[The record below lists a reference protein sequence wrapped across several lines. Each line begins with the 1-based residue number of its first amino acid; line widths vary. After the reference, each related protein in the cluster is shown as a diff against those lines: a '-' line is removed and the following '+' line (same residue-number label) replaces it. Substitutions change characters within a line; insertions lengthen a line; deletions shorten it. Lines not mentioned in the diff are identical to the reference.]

1 MPRLCMGQ
9 CVGVRRRLACAAALA
24 MLAAGCS
31 SSSAPHAVS
40 TPTHSSSSTSPS
52 YGGTIPLSVAIPRI
66 EAFVESERGLKFKHK
81 VKVTLLSPAKFVA
94 KLKAE
99 QGKDDAKDAE
109 RLRATFSALG
119 LIPAS
124 TDLLKAFR
132 SAYAQGTIGFYDFK
146 SKQLYV
152 RGTKAT
158 PGVQAVLSHELTHA
172 LDDQWFGLN
181 RPGLDK
187 SNQELGLAFTALSEG
202 DAERTRMAFEAK
214 LSSADKAAATKEEN
228 SGGTP
233 KVPNIVLQ
241 IIGFP
246 YAAGPDFIKALTAH
260 GGLAAVNAAYR
271 KPPVSSEQILIP
283 DRYFAHDVPK
293 HVAYP
298 HADRTVIDKGD
309 LGLIGLFLTLS
320 QQVGQTDAA
329 TGVRGWGGDEYVAWK
344 ASSGRYCL
352 RDSVVMDD
360 PDSTAALHTA
370 LAQWAHKSNG
380 KMHVDQNGGTT
391 TFTSCSS

>member
-1 MPRLCMGQ
+1 M
-9 CVGVRRRLACAAALA
+9 LASL
-24 MLAAGCS
+24 LAAGCTSGS
-31 SSSAPHAVS
+31 STPHTSS
-40 TPTHSSSSTSPS
+40 TPTHRPSSTSA

-66 EAFVESERGLKFKHK
+66 EVFVEAERGLKFKHK
-81 VKVTLLSPAKFVA
+81 VKVTLLSSPKFVA
-94 KLKAE
+94 KLKSLE
-99 QGKDDAKDAE
+99 GKDDAKDAE

-119 LIPAS
+119 LISAK
-124 TDLLKAFR
+124 TDLLKAFKD
-132 SAYAQGTIGFYDFK
+132 AYDQGTIGFYDFK

-181 RPGLDK
+181 RPALDK
-187 SNQELGLAFTALSEG
+187 SNQELGLGFTALSEG

-214 LSSADKAAATKEEN
+214 LSAADKAAATKEEN

-246 YAAGPDFIKALTAH
+246 YAAGPDFIDAVVAH
-260 GGLAAVNAAYR
+260 GGLAALNAAYR

-283 DRYFAHDVPK
+283 SRYFSHDNPK

-298 HADRTVIDKGD
+298 HADGTILDKGD

-320 QQVGQTDAA
+320 QQVGQSDAA
-329 TGVRGWGGDEYVAWK
+329 TGVRGWGGDEFVVWK

-352 RDSVVMDD
+352 RDSIVMDD
-360 PDSTAALHTA
+360 ADSTAALHTA
-370 LAQWAHKSNG
+370 LAQWSAKSNG
-380 KMHVDQNGGTT
+380 KMRVESSGSVT
-391 TFTSCSS
+391 TFLSCSS

>member
-1 MPRLCMGQ
+1 MGQ
-9 CVGVRRRLACAAALA
+9 GVAMRCRLAAAAVLTL
-24 MLAAGCS
+24 LAAGCS
-31 SSSAPHAVS
+31 SSSSPHATS
-40 TPTHSSSSTSPS
+40 TPTTRPTSSLS
-52 YGGTIPLSVAIPRI
+52 YGGTVPLSVAIPRI

-94 KLKAE
+94 KLKAD

-109 RLRATFSALG
+109 KLRATFSALG

-132 SAYAQGTIGFYDFK
+132 SAYDQGTIGFYDFK

-202 DAERTRMAFEAK
+202 DAERTRMDFEAK
-214 LSSADKAAATKEEN
+214 MSAADKAAATKEEN

-320 QQVGQTDAA
+320 QQVGQSDAA
-329 TGVRGWGGDEYVAWK
+329 TGIRGWGGDEYVAWK
-344 ASSGRYCL
+344 ASAGRYCL

-360 PDSTAALHTA
+360 SDSTAALRTA
-370 LAQWAHKSNG
+370 LEQWAHKSNG
-380 KMHVDQNGGTT
+380 KMHVDSSGSTT
-391 TFTSCSS
+391 TFTSGSS

>member
-1 MPRLCMGQ
+1 MPSRAA
-9 CVGVRRRLACAAALA
+9 VAAAVAAATALSL
-24 MLAAGCS
+24 LAAGCS
-31 SSSAPHAVS
+31 GSSSAPHAGS
-40 TPTHSSSSTSPS
+40 TPTGRSSTTAA

-81 VKVTLLSPAKFVA
+81 VKVTLLSTPKFVA
-94 KLKAE
+94 KLKSL

-109 RLRATFSALG
+109 KLRATFSALG

-124 TDLLKAFR
+124 TDLLKAFKD
-132 SAYAQGTIGFYDFK
+132 AYDQGTIGFYDFK

-246 YAAGPDFIKALTAH
+246 YAAGPDFVDALVSH
-260 GGLAAVNAAYR
+260 GGIAALNATYR

-283 DRYFAHDVPK
+283 GRYFSHDNPK

-298 HADRTVIDKGD
+298 QADGTVLDKGD

-320 QQVGQTDAA
+320 QQVGQSDAA
-329 TGVRGWGGDEYVAWK
+329 TGVRGWGGDEYVVWK
-344 ASSGRYCL
+344 SSPGRYCL

-360 PDSTAALHTA
+360 SDSTAALHTA

-380 KMHVDQNGGTT
+380 KMHVDSSGATT

>member
-1 MPRLCMGQ
+1 
-9 CVGVRRRLACAAALA
+9 V
-24 MLAAGCS
+24 AGCS
-31 SSSAPHAVS
+31 SSSRPHAAT
-40 TPTHSSSSTSPS
+40 TPTHGSPASTGPS

-66 EAFVESERGLKFKHK
+66 EAFVEAERGLKFKHK
-81 VKVTLLSPAKFVA
+81 VKVTLLSSTKFVA
-94 KLKAE
+94 KLKSL

-124 TDLLKAFR
+124 TDLLKAFKD
-132 SAYAQGTIGFYDFK
+132 AYDQGTIGFYDFK

-181 RPGLDK
+181 RPALDK
-187 SNQELGLAFTALSEG
+187 SNQELGLGFTALSEG

-214 LSSADKAAATKEEN
+214 LSSADKQAATKEEN

-246 YAAGPDFIKALTAH
+246 YAAGPDFVDAVVSH
-260 GGLAAVNAAYR
+260 GGIAALNAAYR

-283 DRYFAHDVPK
+283 DRYFSHDVPK

-298 HADRTVIDKGD
+298 HADATVIDKGD

-360 PDSTAALHTA
+360 SDSTAALHTA
-370 LAQWAHKSNG
+370 LAEWAHKSNG
-380 KMHVDQNGGTT
+380 KMHVDHNGATT

>member
-1 MPRLCMGQ
+1 M
-9 CVGVRRRLACAAALA
+9 RRRVAAAAALA
-24 MLAAGCS
+24 VLAAGCS
-31 SSSAPHAVS
+31 ASSTPHAGS
-40 TPTHSSSSTSPS
+40 TPTSKGSSTTSS
-52 YGGTIPLSVAIPRI
+52 YGGTIALSVAIPRI

-81 VKVTLLSPAKFVA
+81 VKVTLLSSAKFVA
-94 KLKAE
+94 KLKSQE
-99 QGKDDAKDAE
+99 GKNDAKDAE

-132 SAYAQGTIGFYDFK
+132 SAYDQGTIGFYDFK
-146 SKQLYV
+146 SKQLFV

-202 DAERTRMAFEAK
+202 DAERTRMDFEAK
-214 LSSADKAAATKEEN
+214 LSAADKAAATKEEN

-246 YAAGPDFIKALTAH
+246 YAAGPDFIKAVIAH
-260 GGLAAVNAAYR
+260 GGMAALNAAYR

-298 HADRTVIDKGD
+298 HADGTVIDKGD

-320 QQVGQTDAA
+320 QQVGQSDAA

-344 ASSGRYCL
+344 ASAGRYCL
-352 RDSVVMDD
+352 RDSIVMDD
-360 PDSTAALHTA
+360 ADSTAALHTA
-370 LAQWAHKSNG
+370 LAQWANKSNG
-380 KMHVDQNGGTT
+380 KMRLEQRGTT
-391 TFTSCSS
+391 TTFISCSS

>member
-1 MPRLCMGQ
+1 M
-9 CVGVRRRLACAAALA
+9 RRRLAAVAALA
-24 MLAAGCS
+24 VVAAGCS
-31 SSSAPHAVS
+31 ASSSPHAGS
-40 TPTHSSSSTSPS
+40 TPTVPPSTTSA

-94 KLKAE
+94 KLKAD

-109 RLRATFSALG
+109 KLRATFSALG

-132 SAYAQGTIGFYDFK
+132 SAYDQGTIGFYDFK

-181 RPGLDK
+181 RPGLDN

-202 DAERTRMAFEAK
+202 DAERTRMDFEAK

-246 YAAGPDFIKALTAH
+246 YAAGPEFIKAVIAH
-260 GGLAAVNAAYR
+260 GGLAALNTAYR

-298 HADRTVIDKGD
+298 HADGTVIDKGD

-320 QQVGQTDAA
+320 QQIGQTDAA
-329 TGVRGWGGDEYVAWK
+329 TGVRGWGGDEYVVWK
-344 ASSGRYCL
+344 ASAGRYCL

-360 PDSTAALHTA
+360 ADSTAALHTA
-370 LAQWAHKSNG
+370 LAQWADKSKG
-380 KMHVDQNGGTT
+380 KMHLEQRGATT
-391 TFTSCSS
+391 TFFSCSS

>member
-1 MPRLCMGQ
+1 M
-9 CVGVRRRLACAAALA
+9 A
-24 MLAAGCS
+24 
-31 SSSAPHAVS
+31 
-40 TPTHSSSSTSPS
+40 
-52 YGGTIPLSVAIPRI
+52 LSVAIPRI
-66 EAFVESERGLKFKHK
+66 EAFVETERGLKFKHK
-81 VKVTLLSPAKFVA
+81 VKVTLLSSKAFVA
-94 KLKAE
+94 KLRSTE
-99 QGKDDAKDAE
+99 GKDDAKDAE

-124 TDLLKAFR
+124 TDLLKAFKA
-132 SAYAQGTIGFYDFK
+132 AYDQGTIGFYDFK
-146 SKQLYV
+146 SKQLFV

-172 LDDQWFGLN
+172 LDDQWFGLY
-181 RPGLDK
+181 RPRLDK
-187 SNQELGLAFTALSEG
+187 DNQELGLAFTALSEG
-202 DAERTRMAFEAK
+202 DAERTRMAYEAK

-233 KVPNIVLQ
+233 KVPQIVLE

-246 YAAGPDFIKALTAH
+246 YAFGPQFVKAVLAH
-260 GGLAAVNAAYR
+260 GGIPALNAAYG

-283 DRYFAHDVPK
+283 DRYFSHDNPK

-298 HADRTVIDKGD
+298 QADGAVIDKGD

-329 TGVRGWGGDEYVAWK
+329 TGARGWGGDEYVSWK
-344 ASSGRYCL
+344 SGSRYCL
-352 RDSVVMDD
+352 RDSIVMDD
-360 PDSTAALHTA
+360 SGSTTALRTA
-370 LAQWAHKSNG
+370 LAQWAAKSNG
-380 KMHVDQNGGTT
+380 KMHVASNGATT

>member
-1 MPRLCMGQ
+1 MGHA
-9 CVGVRRRLACAAALA
+9 VGMRRRFACAAAFAVLV
-24 MLAAGCS
+24 AGCSS

-52 YGGTIPLSVAIPRI
+52 YGGTVPLSVAIPRI

-94 KLKAE
+94 KLKAD

-109 RLRATFSALG
+109 KLRATFSALG

-132 SAYAQGTIGFYDFK
+132 SAYDQGTIGFYDFK

-172 LDDQWFGLN
+172 LDDQWFGLH

-214 LSSADKAAATKEEN
+214 LSSKDKAAATKEEN

-233 KVPNIVLQ
+233 KVPQIVLQ

-246 YAAGPDFIKALTAH
+246 YAAGPDFIDTVVKRGGIAAL
-260 GGLAAVNAAYR
+260 NSAYR

-283 DRYFAHDVPK
+283 DRYFARDVPK
-293 HVAYP
+293 HVDYP
-298 HADRTVIDKGD
+298 HADGTVRDKGD
-309 LGLIGLFLTLS
+309 LCWSGLFLALS
-320 QQVGQTDAA
+320 QQLGQSDAA
-329 TGVRGWGGDEYVAWK
+329 TGVRGWGGDEYVVWK

-370 LAQWAHKSNG
+370 LAQWAHKSKG
-380 KMHVDQNGGTT
+380 KMHVDQSGAKT

>member
-1 MPRLCMGQ
+1 
-9 CVGVRRRLACAAALA
+9 
-24 MLAAGCS
+24 
-31 SSSAPHAVS
+31 
-40 TPTHSSSSTSPS
+40 
-52 YGGTIPLSVAIPRI
+52 VAIPKI

-81 VKVTLLSPAKFVA
+81 VKVTLLSTPKFVA
-94 KLKAE
+94 KLKSL

-109 RLRATFSALG
+109 KLRATFSALG

-124 TDLLKAFR
+124 TDLLKAFKA
-132 SAYAQGTIGFYDFK
+132 AYDQGTIGFYDFK

-172 LDDQWFGLN
+172 LDDQWFGLD

-233 KVPNIVLQ
+233 KVPQIVLQ

-246 YAAGPDFIKALTAH
+246 YAAGPDFVDAVVKH
-260 GGLAAVNAAYR
+260 GGIGALNAAYR

-283 DRYFAHDVPK
+283 DRFFSHDVPK

-298 HADRTVIDKGD
+298 HADGTVIDKGD
-309 LGLIGLFLTLS
+309 LGLIGLFLTLA
-320 QQVGQTDAA
+320 QQLGQSDAA
-329 TGVRGWGGDEYVAWK
+329 TGVRGWGGDEYVVWK
-344 ASSGRYCL
+344 ASPSRYCL

-360 PDSTAALHTA
+360 SDSTAALHTA
-370 LAQWAHKSNG
+370 LAQWSNKSNG
-380 KMHVDQNGGTT
+380 KMHVDQSGATT

>member
-1 MPRLCMGQ
+1 
-9 CVGVRRRLACAAALA
+9 

-31 SSSAPHAVS
+31 ASSTPHAGS
-40 TPTHSSSSTSPS
+40 TPTPRPSGSSS
-52 YGGTIPLSVAIPRI
+52 YGGTLPLSVAIPRI
-66 EAFVESERGLKFKHK
+66 EAFVETERGLKFKHK
-81 VKVTLLSPAKFVA
+81 VKVTLLSTPKFVA
-94 KLKAE
+94 KLKSL
-99 QGKDDAKDAE
+99 QGKDDAADAE
-109 RLRATFSALG
+109 KLRATFSALG

-124 TDLLKAFR
+124 TDLLKAFKA
-132 SAYAQGTIGFYDFK
+132 AYDQGTIGFYDFK

-158 PGVQAVLSHELTHA
+158 PGVQAVLAHELTHA
-172 LDDQWFGLN
+172 LDDQWFGLH

-202 DAERTRMAFEAK
+202 DAERTRTAFEAK

-233 KVPNIVLQ
+233 KVPQIVLQ

-246 YAAGPDFIKALTAH
+246 YAAGPDFIDALVKH
-260 GGLAAVNAAYR
+260 GGIAALNSAFR

-283 DRYFAHDVPK
+283 DRYFGHDVPK
-293 HVAYP
+293 HVDYP
-298 HADRTVIDKGD
+298 HADGTVIDKGD

-320 QQVGQTDAA
+320 QQLGQNDAA
-329 TGVRGWGGDEYVAWK
+329 TGVRGWGGDEYVVWK

-370 LAQWAHKSNG
+370 LAQWAHKSND
-380 KMHVDQNGGTT
+380 KMHVDQSGATT